1 MEGEVLVGPH
11 PSPRIYRQTVDDF
24 IIVSFSFSSV
34 ASYKLP
40 VLLHV
45 TSTESKVHLRRISPL
60 FLVPLWDEWIASHS
74 EGRVWSYGN
83 IETWWAEAMQSW
95 ALFSPT
101 GPPKYVLICTHGAL
115 RRVNSYFLVS
125 VRYSFALG
133 SLKCFRLFF
142 FSHQNWTMCDT

>member
-1 MEGEVLVGPH
+1 MEGELLVGQH

-74 EGRVWSYGN
+74 EGRGWSDGN
-83 IETWWAEAMQSW
+83 IET
-95 ALFSPT
+95 
-101 GPPKYVLICTHGAL
+101 
-115 RRVNSYFLVS
+115 
-125 VRYSFALG
+125 
-133 SLKCFRLFF
+133 
-142 FSHQNWTMCDT
+142 